1 MTIRKDGSY
10 GTPVSRPTT
19 LHVLQSDLEIAQ
31 HYISGDS
38 ATTCTVTQGSI
49 AQSLGIS
56 SGRIPDPDPNQQMTL
71 VDIDLLQI
79 DFRTTTPLTA
89 NSSAKASS
97 STTSR
102 IVVAGTIVIQH
113 RTLLSTCLI
122 LSNSGLLRGRDVLP
136 RAHPNDGFVD
146 VLEVDPKNS
155 IRQRA
160 IAWRRSAIGSH
171 LPHPSFR
178 VSRSTNFQ
186 WSGSPSH
193 MIADGVTYKGVVWLQ
208 CTVLA
213 DAIKLYF

>member
-1 MTIRKDGSY
+1 MTISKHGLY
-10 GTPVSRPTT
+10 GTPVSRPSS
-19 LHVLQSDLEIAQ
+19 LHVLRSDLGIAQ
-31 HYISGDS
+31 HYVSGDT
-38 ATTCTVTQGSI
+38 ATPCTVTKGSI
-49 AQSLGIS
+49 AQALGIS
-56 SGRIPDPDPNQQMTL
+56 SGRIQDPEPNQQMTL
-71 VDIDLLQI
+71 VNIDLLQI
-79 DFRTTTPLTA
+79 DYRTTTSLNA
-89 NSSAKASS
+89 NANAKS

-102 IVVAGTIVIQH
+102 IVVAGSIAIQH

-146 VLEVDPKNS
+146 VLEVDPKIS

-178 VSRSTNFQ
+178 VSRSIDFQ
-186 WSGSPSH
+186 WSGSPAH

-213 DAIKLYF
+213 DAMKLYF

>member
-1 MTIRKDGSY
+1 MTISKHGLY
-10 GTPVSRPTT
+10 GTPVSRPSS
-19 LHVLQSDLEIAQ
+19 LHVLRSDLGIAQ
-31 HYISGDS
+31 HYVSGDT
-38 ATTCTVTQGSI
+38 ATPCTVTKGSI
-49 AQSLGIS
+49 AQALGIS
-56 SGRIPDPDPNQQMTL
+56 SGRVQDPEPNQQMTL
-71 VDIDLLQI
+71 VNIDLLQI
-79 DFRTTTPLTA
+79 DYRTTTSLNA
-89 NSSAKASS
+89 NANAKS

-102 IVVAGTIVIQH
+102 IVVAGSIAIQH

-122 LSNSGLLRGRDVLP
+122 LSNSGLLRSRDVLP

-146 VLEVDPKNS
+146 VLEVDPKIS

-178 VSRSTNFQ
+178 VSRSIDFQ
-186 WSGSPSH
+186 WSGSPAH

-213 DAIKLYF
+213 DAMKLYF

>member
-1 MTIRKDGSY
+1 MTISKHGLY

-31 HYISGDS
+31 HYISGDT

-56 SGRIPDPDPNQQMTL
+56 SGRIQDPDPNQQMTL

-79 DFRTTTPLTA
+79 DYRTTTSLNA
-89 NSSAKASS
+89 NANAKS

-102 IVVAGTIVIQH
+102 IVVAGSIAIQH

-122 LSNSGLLRGRDVLP
+122 LSNSGLLRSRDVLP

-146 VLEVDPKNS
+146 VLEVDPKIS

-178 VSRSTNFQ
+178 VSRSIDFQ
-186 WSGSPSH
+186 WSGSPAH

-213 DAIKLYF
+213 DAMKLYF

>member
-1 MTIRKDGSY
+1 MTISKHGLY

-31 HYISGDS
+31 HYVSGDT
-38 ATTCTVTQGSI
+38 ATPCTVTKGSI
-49 AQSLGIS
+49 AQALGIS
-56 SGRIPDPDPNQQMTL
+56 SGRVQNLDPNQQMTL

-79 DFRTTTPLTA
+79 DYRTTTSLNA
-89 NSSAKASS
+89 NANAKS

-102 IVVAGTIVIQH
+102 IVVAGSIAIQH

-122 LSNSGLLRGRDVLP
+122 LSNSGLLRSRDVLP

-146 VLEVDPKNS
+146 VLEVDPKIS

-178 VSRSTNFQ
+178 VSRSIDFQ
-186 WSGSPSH
+186 WSGSPAH

-213 DAIKLYF
+213 DAMKLYF

>member
-1 MTIRKDGSY
+1 MTISKHGLY
-10 GTPVSRPTT
+10 GTPVSRPSS
-19 LHVLQSDLEIAQ
+19 LHVLRSDLGIAQ
-31 HYISGDS
+31 HYVSGDT
-38 ATTCTVTQGSI
+38 ATPCTVTKGSI
-49 AQSLGIS
+49 AQALGIS
-56 SGRIPDPDPNQQMTL
+56 SGRIQDPDPNQQMTL

-79 DFRTTTPLTA
+79 DYRTTTPSTA
-89 NSSAKASS
+89 NSSA
-97 STTSR
+97 TSR
-102 IVVAGTIVIQH
+102 IVVAGTIAVQH

-122 LSNSGLLRGRDVLP
+122 LSNSGLLRSRDVLP

-146 VLEVDPKNS
+146 VLEVDPKIS

-178 VSRSTNFQ
+178 VSRSIDFQ
-186 WSGSPSH
+186 WSGSPAH

-213 DAIKLYF
+213 DAMKLYF

>member
-1 MTIRKDGSY
+1 MTISKHGSY
-10 GTPVSRPTT
+10 GSQVSRPTT

-31 HYISGDS
+31 HYVSGDT
-38 ATTCTVTQGSI
+38 ATPCTVTKGSL
-49 AQSLGIS
+49 AQALGIS
-56 SGRIPDPDPNQQMTL
+56 SGRIQNLDPNQQMTL

-79 DFRTTTPLTA
+79 DFRATTPSTA
-89 NSSAKASS
+89 NSSTS
-97 STTSR
+97 SR
-102 IVVAGTIVIQH
+102 IVVAGTIAIQN

-146 VLEVDPKNS
+146 VLEVDPKIS

-178 VSRSTNFQ
+178 VSRSIDFQ
-186 WSGSPSH
+186 WSGSPAH

-213 DAIKLYF
+213 DAMKLYF

>member
-1 MTIRKDGSY
+1 MTISKHGLY

-31 HYISGDS
+31 HYISGDT

-56 SGRIPDPDPNQQMTL
+56 SGRIQDPEPNQQMTL
-71 VDIDLLQI
+71 VNIDLLQI
-79 DFRTTTPLTA
+79 DYRTTTSLNA
-89 NSSAKASS
+89 NANAKS

-102 IVVAGTIVIQH
+102 IVVAGTIAIQH

-122 LSNSGLLRGRDVLP
+122 LSNSGLLRSRDVLP

-146 VLEVDPKNS
+146 VLEVDPKIS

-178 VSRSTNFQ
+178 VSRSIDFQ
-186 WSGSPSH
+186 WSGSPAH

-213 DAIKLYF
+213 DAMKLYF

>member
-1 MTIRKDGSY
+1 MTISKHGSY
-10 GTPVSRPTT
+10 GSQVSRPTT

-31 HYISGDS
+31 HYVSGDT

-56 SGRIPDPDPNQQMTL
+56 SGRIQNLDPNQQMTL

-79 DFRTTTPLTA
+79 DYRTTTSLNA
-89 NSSAKASS
+89 NANAKS

-102 IVVAGTIVIQH
+102 IVVAGSIAIQH

-122 LSNSGLLRGRDVLP
+122 LSNSGLLRSRDVLP

-146 VLEVDPKNS
+146 VLEVDPKIS

-160 IAWRRSAIGSH
+160 IAWRRSATGSH

-178 VSRSTNFQ
+178 VSRSIDFQ
-186 WSGSPSH
+186 WSGSPAH

-213 DAIKLYF
+213 DAMKLYF

>member
-1 MTIRKDGSY
+1 MTISKHGLY
-10 GTPVSRPTT
+10 GTPVSRPSS

-31 HYISGDS
+31 HYVSGD
-38 ATTCTVTQGSI
+38 TDTPCTVTKGSI

-56 SGRIPDPDPNQQMTL
+56 SGTIQDPDPNQQMTL

-79 DFRTTTPLTA
+79 DFRTTTPSTA
-89 NSSAKASS
+89 NSSTS
-97 STTSR
+97 SR
-102 IVVAGTIVIQH
+102 IVVAGTIAIQH

-122 LSNSGLLRGRDVLP
+122 LSNSGLLRSRDVLP

-146 VLEVDPKNS
+146 VLEVDPKIS

-160 IAWRRSAIGSH
+160 IAWRRSATGSH

-178 VSRSTNFQ
+178 VSRSIDFQ
-186 WSGSPSH
+186 WSGSPAH

-213 DAIKLYF
+213 DAMKLYF

>member
-1 MTIRKDGSY
+1 MTISKHGLY

-31 HYISGDS
+31 HYISGDT
-38 ATTCTVTQGSI
+38 ATPCTVTKGSI
-49 AQSLGIS
+49 AQALGIS
-56 SGRIPDPDPNQQMTL
+56 SGRIQDPDPNQQMTL

-79 DFRTTTPLTA
+79 DYRTTTSLNA
-89 NSSAKASS
+89 NANANAKS

-102 IVVAGTIVIQH
+102 IVVAGSIAIQH

-122 LSNSGLLRGRDVLP
+122 LSNSGLLRSRDVLP

-146 VLEVDPKNS
+146 VLEVDPKIS

-160 IAWRRSAIGSH
+160 IAWRRSATGSH

-178 VSRSTNFQ
+178 VSRSIDFQ
-186 WSGSPSH
+186 WSGSPAH

-213 DAIKLYF
+213 DAMKLYF

>member
-1 MTIRKDGSY
+1 MTISKHGLY
-10 GTPVSRPTT
+10 GTPVSRPPT

-31 HYISGDS
+31 HYVSGDT

-56 SGRIPDPDPNQQMTL
+56 SGRIQDPEPNQQMTL
-71 VDIDLLQI
+71 VNIDLLQI
-79 DFRTTTPLTA
+79 VYRTTTLLNA
-89 NSSAKASS
+89 NANANAKS

-102 IVVAGTIVIQH
+102 IVVAGSIAIQH

-146 VLEVDPKNS
+146 VLEVDPKIS

-178 VSRSTNFQ
+178 VSRSIDFQ
-186 WSGSPSH
+186 WSGSPAH
-193 MIADGVTYKGVVWLQ
+193 MIADGVSYKGVVWLQ

-213 DAIKLYF
+213 DAMKLYF

>member
-1 MTIRKDGSY
+1 MTISKHGLY
-10 GTPVSRPTT
+10 GTPVSRPSS
-19 LHVLQSDLEIAQ
+19 LHVLRSDLGIAQ
-31 HYISGDS
+31 HYVSGDT
-38 ATTCTVTQGSI
+38 ATTCTVTKGSI

-56 SGRIPDPDPNQQMTL
+56 SGRIQDPEPNQQMTL
-71 VDIDLLQI
+71 VNIDLLQI
-79 DFRTTTPLTA
+79 DYRTTTSLNA
-89 NSSAKASS
+89 NANAKS

-102 IVVAGTIVIQH
+102 IVVAGSIAIQH

-146 VLEVDPKNS
+146 VLEVDPKIS

-178 VSRSTNFQ
+178 VSRSIDFQ
-186 WSGSPSH
+186 WSGSPAH

-213 DAIKLYF
+213 DAMKLYF

>member
-1 MTIRKDGSY
+1 MTISKHGSY
-10 GTPVSRPTT
+10 GSQVSRPTT

-31 HYISGDS
+31 HYVSGDT
-38 ATTCTVTQGSI
+38 ATPCTVTKGSI
-49 AQSLGIS
+49 AQALGIS
-56 SGRIPDPDPNQQMTL
+56 SGRIQNLDPNQQMTL

-79 DFRTTTPLTA
+79 DFRATTPSTA
-89 NSSAKASS
+89 NSSTS
-97 STTSR
+97 SR
-102 IVVAGTIVIQH
+102 IVVAGTIAIQN

-146 VLEVDPKNS
+146 VLEVDPKIS

-178 VSRSTNFQ
+178 VSRSIDFQ
-186 WSGSPSH
+186 WSGSPAH

-213 DAIKLYF
+213 DAMKLYF

>member
-1 MTIRKDGSY
+1 MTISKHGLY
-10 GTPVSRPTT
+10 GTPVSRPSS

-31 HYISGDS
+31 HYISGDT
-38 ATTCTVTQGSI
+38 ATTCTVTNGSI

-56 SGRIPDPDPNQQMTL
+56 SGRIQNPDPNKQMTL
-71 VDIDLLQI
+71 VNIDLLQI
-79 DFRTTTPLTA
+79 DYRTTTSLNA
-89 NSSAKASS
+89 NAKLSSSA
-97 STTSR
+97 TSR
-102 IVVAGTIVIQH
+102 IVVAGTIAIQH

-122 LSNSGLLRGRDVLP
+122 LSNSGLLRSRDVLP

-146 VLEVDPKNS
+146 VLEVDPKIS

-178 VSRSTNFQ
+178 VSRSIDFQ
-186 WSGSPSH
+186 WSGSPAH

-213 DAIKLYF
+213 DAMKLYF

>member
-1 MTIRKDGSY
+1 MTISKHGLY
-10 GTPVSRPTT
+10 GTPVSRPSS

-31 HYISGDS
+31 HYISGDT

-56 SGRIPDPDPNQQMTL
+56 SGRIQDPDPNQQMTL

-79 DFRTTTPLTA
+79 DYRTTTPSTA
-89 NSSAKASS
+89 NSSA
-97 STTSR
+97 TSR
-102 IVVAGTIVIQH
+102 IVVAGTIAVQH

-122 LSNSGLLRGRDVLP
+122 LSNSGLLRSRDVLP

-146 VLEVDPKNS
+146 VLEVDPKIS

-178 VSRSTNFQ
+178 VSRSIDFQ
-186 WSGSPSH
+186 WSGSPAH

-213 DAIKLYF
+213 DAMKLYF

>member
-1 MTIRKDGSY
+1 MTISKHGLY

-31 HYISGDS
+31 HYISGDT

-56 SGRIPDPDPNQQMTL
+56 SGRIQDPEPNQQMTL

-79 DFRTTTPLTA
+79 DFRTTTPSTA
-89 NSSAKASS
+89 NSSTS
-97 STTSR
+97 SR
-102 IVVAGTIVIQH
+102 IVVAGTIAIQH

-122 LSNSGLLRGRDVLP
+122 LSNSGLLRSRDVLP

-146 VLEVDPKNS
+146 VLEIDPKISN
-155 IRQRA
+155 RQRA
-160 IAWRRSAIGSH
+160 IAWRRSATGSH

-178 VSRSTNFQ
+178 VSRSIDFQ
-186 WSGSPSH
+186 WSGSPAH

-213 DAIKLYF
+213 DAMKLYF

>member
-1 MTIRKDGSY
+1 MTISKHGLY
-10 GTPVSRPTT
+10 GTPVSRPSS

-31 HYISGDS
+31 HYISGDT

-56 SGRIPDPDPNQQMTL
+56 SGRIQDPDPNQQMTL
-71 VDIDLLQI
+71 VNIDLLQI
-79 DFRTTTPLTA
+79 DYRTTTSLNA
-89 NSSAKASS
+89 NANAKS

-102 IVVAGTIVIQH
+102 IVVAGSIAIQH

-122 LSNSGLLRGRDVLP
+122 LSNSGLLRSRDVLP

-146 VLEVDPKNS
+146 VLEVDPKIS

-178 VSRSTNFQ
+178 VSRSIDFQ
-186 WSGSPSH
+186 WSGSPAH

-213 DAIKLYF
+213 DAMKLYF

>member
-1 MTIRKDGSY
+1 MTISKHGLYGSQ
-10 GTPVSRPTT
+10 VSRPTT

-31 HYISGDS
+31 HYVSGDT
-38 ATTCTVTQGSI
+38 ATPCTVTQGSI

-56 SGRIPDPDPNQQMTL
+56 SGRIQDPEPNQQMTL
-71 VDIDLLQI
+71 VNIDLLQI
-79 DFRTTTPLTA
+79 DYRTTTSLNA
-89 NSSAKASS
+89 NANAKS

-102 IVVAGTIVIQH
+102 IVVAGSIAIQH

-122 LSNSGLLRGRDVLP
+122 LSNSGLLRSRDVLP

-146 VLEVDPKNS
+146 VLEVDPKIS

-178 VSRSTNFQ
+178 VSRSIDFQ
-186 WSGSPSH
+186 WSGSPAQ

-213 DAIKLYF
+213 DAMKLYF

>member
-1 MTIRKDGSY
+1 MTISKHGLY

-31 HYISGDS
+31 HYISGDT

-49 AQSLGIS
+49 AQALGIS
-56 SGRIPDPDPNQQMTL
+56 SGRIQDPEPNQQMTL
-71 VDIDLLQI
+71 VNIDLLQI
-79 DFRTTTPLTA
+79 DYRTTTSLNA
-89 NSSAKASS
+89 NANAKS

-102 IVVAGTIVIQH
+102 IVVAGTIAIQH

-122 LSNSGLLRGRDVLP
+122 LSNSGLLRSRDVLP

-146 VLEVDPKNS
+146 VLEVDPKIS

-160 IAWRRSAIGSH
+160 IAWRRSATGSH

-178 VSRSTNFQ
+178 VSRSIDFQ
-186 WSGSPSH
+186 WSGSPAH

-213 DAIKLYF
+213 DAMKLYF

>member
-1 MTIRKDGSY
+1 MTISKHGLY
-10 GTPVSRPTT
+10 GTPVSRPSS

-31 HYISGDS
+31 HYISGDT

-56 SGRIPDPDPNQQMTL
+56 SGRIQDPDPNQQMTL

-79 DFRTTTPLTA
+79 DYRTTTSLNA
-89 NSSAKASS
+89 NAKSISSA
-97 STTSR
+97 TSR
-102 IVVAGTIVIQH
+102 IVVAGTIAIQH

-122 LSNSGLLRGRDVLP
+122 LSNSGLLRSRDVLP

-146 VLEVDPKNS
+146 VLEVDPKIS

-160 IAWRRSAIGSH
+160 IAWRRSATGSH

-178 VSRSTNFQ
+178 VSRSIDFQ
-186 WSGSPSH
+186 WSGSPAH

-213 DAIKLYF
+213 DAMKLYF

>member
-1 MTIRKDGSY
+1 
-10 GTPVSRPTT
+10 
-19 LHVLQSDLEIAQ
+19 
-31 HYISGDS
+31 
-38 ATTCTVTQGSI
+38 VTKGSI
-49 AQSLGIS
+49 AQALGIS
-56 SGRIPDPDPNQQMTL
+56 SGRIQNLDPNQQMTL

-79 DFRTTTPLTA
+79 DYRTTTSLNA
-89 NSSAKASS
+89 NAKS

-102 IVVAGTIVIQH
+102 IVVAGSIAIQH

-122 LSNSGLLRGRDVLP
+122 LSNSGLLRSRDVLP

-146 VLEVDPKNS
+146 VLEVDPKIS

-160 IAWRRSAIGSH
+160 IAWRRSATGSH

-178 VSRSTNFQ
+178 VSRSIDFQ
-186 WSGSPSH
+186 WSGSPAH

-213 DAIKLYF
+213 DAMKLYF

>member
-1 MTIRKDGSY
+1 
-10 GTPVSRPTT
+10 
-19 LHVLQSDLEIAQ
+19 
-31 HYISGDS
+31 
-38 ATTCTVTQGSI
+38 
-49 AQSLGIS
+49 
-56 SGRIPDPDPNQQMTL
+56 MTL

-79 DFRTTTPLTA
+79 DFRATTPSTA
-89 NSSAKASS
+89 NSSTS
-97 STTSR
+97 SR
-102 IVVAGTIVIQH
+102 IVVAGTIAIQN

-146 VLEVDPKNS
+146 VLEVDPKIS

-160 IAWRRSAIGSH
+160 IAWRRSATGSH

-178 VSRSTNFQ
+178 VSRSIDFQ
-186 WSGSPSH
+186 WSGSPAH

-213 DAIKLYF
+213 DAMKLYF

>member
-1 MTIRKDGSY
+1 MTISKHGLY
-10 GTPVSRPTT
+10 GTPVSRPSS
-19 LHVLQSDLEIAQ
+19 LHVLQSDLGIAQ
-31 HYISGDS
+31 HYVSGDT
-38 ATTCTVTQGSI
+38 ATPCTVTKGSI
-49 AQSLGIS
+49 AQALGIS
-56 SGRIPDPDPNQQMTL
+56 SGRIQDPDPNQQMTL

-79 DFRTTTPLTA
+79 DYRTTTPSTA
-89 NSSAKASS
+89 NSSA
-97 STTSR
+97 TSR
-102 IVVAGTIVIQH
+102 IVVAGTIAIQH

-122 LSNSGLLRGRDVLP
+122 LSNSGLLRSRDVLP

-146 VLEVDPKNS
+146 VLEVDPKIS

-178 VSRSTNFQ
+178 VSRSIDFQ
-186 WSGSPSH
+186 WSGSPAH

-213 DAIKLYF
+213 DAMKLYF

>member
-1 MTIRKDGSY
+1 M
-10 GTPVSRPTT
+10 
-19 LHVLQSDLEIAQ
+19 LHVLQSDLDIAQ
-31 HYISGDS
+31 HYISGDM

-56 SGRIPDPDPNQQMTL
+56 SGRIWDPDLNQQMTL

-79 DFRTTTPLTA
+79 DFRTTTPSTA
-89 NSSAKASS
+89 NSSTS
-97 STTSR
+97 SR
-102 IVVAGTIVIQH
+102 IVVAGTIAIQH

-122 LSNSGLLRGRDVLP
+122 LSNSGLLGSRDVLP

-146 VLEVDPKNS
+146 VLEIDPKIS
-155 IRQRA
+155 IRQRT
-160 IAWRRSAIGSH
+160 IAWRRSVIGSH

-178 VSRSTNFQ
+178 VSRSTEFQ
-186 WSGSPSH
+186 WSGNPAH

-213 DAIKLYF
+213 DAMKLYF